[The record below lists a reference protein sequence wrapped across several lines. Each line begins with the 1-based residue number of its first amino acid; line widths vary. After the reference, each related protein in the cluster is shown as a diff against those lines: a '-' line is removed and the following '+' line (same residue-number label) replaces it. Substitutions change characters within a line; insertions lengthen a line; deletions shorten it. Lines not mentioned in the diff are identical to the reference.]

1 MLCLSAGGML
11 CRFSSSGCRHY
22 CNLKGHHGG
31 QCEKGGGCQ
40 CSGDQSIIQSMLK
53 TFSSDNPDY
62 QILEDILN
70 AIKEHEE
77 DNKYKKS
84 SDGKYR

>member
-1 MLCLSAGGML
+1 
-11 CRFSSSGCRHY
+11 
-22 CNLKGHHGG
+22 
-31 QCEKGGGCQ
+31 
-40 CSGDQSIIQSMLK
+40 MLK